1 MGRAIKFLFSVVIV
15 VFIAAFYA
23 LLNIDLNDYKQQIEK
38 ATHDAT
44 GRELSLEGDVSLTW
58 SLIPTLQVEKA
69 RFSNAGWASDADML
83 ALDKLEVRLA
93 LWPLLKREIQVT
105 KILLNQPVIS
115 LETND
120 KGVGNWEFPQQAAP
134 EEPEEQG
141 ESAIQSVIVNIL
153 DIREAK
159 ISYADGSTGQTQQFD
174 IEKLSIEA
182 ANLTKPMDV
191 VFKAEL
197 DELPVS
203 LEGELGGLQALIDNR
218 KTLVDLDAEVSGVGI
233 KLSGDIA
240 RPHVGK
246 GMALD
251 LAVETD
257 DETIAGLLGPDSE
270 LPAFGSVKLQ
280 GHVANDIKSEAVKLD
295 LTTLLSGLELMVKGQ
310 IAEPQ
315 NVAGIDLT
323 LDLKTSSEAI
333 AALSESAVPP
343 VGDISLTGSVRG
355 DQKALTVSDLL
366 LTAGESDVSG
376 EIALAMGEEKPS
388 IEMTLRSTL
397 LDLTP
402 LSEGEAESVEE
413 APASDKLFSDDPLV
427 LDGLKQLNAKINF
440 DAKTV
445 QSTGATMQDVSVK
458 VDLTDGHLK
467 VLPLTARF
475 AGSQVDAK
483 FDLDA
488 REETAVLATQLQING
503 FKLNKITALQEA
515 IEGGNTDVFFE
526 ARGEGDSVKALM
538 AGLNGK
544 AVAKVAESQIAD
556 GTLDILG
563 ADFIGELVNLLN
575 PFAKEKAGT
584 ELACAVVNFKIRN
597 GIATA
602 DKGIAVRTGKMN
614 IVGDGT
620 INLRNEKID
629 IGITPEARTGIG
641 VSMTDLVG
649 LVRVGGTLAEPS
661 ALVDKAAVLEA
672 GLSTGAAVA
681 TGGLSVV
688 AEGLVDRATADTNPC
703 ETALGIKKPV
713 EKPAE

>member
-1 MGRAIKFLFSVVIV
+1 MGRAIKFLFSVVVV

-38 ATHDAT
+38 AAHDAT

-174 IEKLSIEA
+174 IEQLSIEA

-191 VFKAEL
+191 VFKAVL

-218 KTLVDLDAEVSGVGI
+218 KTSVDLDAEVSGVGI
-233 KLSGDIA
+233 ELSGDIA
-240 RPHVGK
+240 KPHAGK
-246 GMALD
+246 GVALD

-257 DETIAGLLGPDSE
+257 DKTIAGLLGPDSE
-270 LPAFGSVKLQ
+270 LPAFGYVKLQ
-280 GHVANDIKSEAVKLD
+280 GHVANDIKSEAVQLD

-333 AALSESAVPP
+333 ATLSESSVPP

-355 DQKALTVSDLL
+355 GQQALTVSDLL

-376 EIALAMGEEKPS
+376 EIALAMGDEKPS

-402 LSEGEAESVEE
+402 LSEGKAESVEE

-440 DAKTV
+440 DAKTI

-467 VLPLTARF
+467 VLPLTAGF
-475 AGSQVDAK
+475 AGSQVGAE

-488 REETAVLATQLQING
+488 REEIAVLATQLQING

-526 ARGEGDSVKALM
+526 ARGQGDSVKALM

-620 INLRNEKID
+620 INLKNEKID

-649 LVRVGGTLAEPS
+649 LVRVGGTLAKPS

-703 ETALGIKKPV
+703 ETALGIKKPA